1 MSKLSRRL
9 LLIAAAGASLM
20 LAGCGGGG
28 GANAVSAEDMTLG
41 NPEAPVTVVEYASVT
56 CSHCATFNETT
67 FPQFKAKYIDTGKVH
82 YVFKEFLT
90 PPEQVAAAGF
100 LIARCAG
107 EDKYFTV
114 IDALFR
120 GQQEMFQS
128 GDMRGGLLRVAQSAG
143 MTEEQFNACVQDEA
157 ALKALNERV
166 EKAIRQDGI
175 QATPTFV
182 VNGKK
187 VKEGDIS
194 MAELDAAIAEASK

>member
-1 MSKLSRRL
+1 MSILSRRL
-9 LLIAAAGASLM
+9 LLVAAAGASLA
-20 LAGCGGGG
+20 LAGCNQGGG
-28 GANAVSAEDMTLG
+28 GAAASAEDMTLG
-41 NPEAPVTVVEYASVT
+41 DANAKVKVVEYASVT
-56 CSHCATFNETT
+56 CSHCAAFNETT
-67 FPQFKAKYIDTGKVH
+67 FPAFKAKYIDTGKVH
-82 YVFKEFLT
+82 YTFKEFLT

-100 LIARCAG
+100 LVARCAG

-143 MTEEQFNACVQDEA
+143 MTEEQFNACVQDEE
-157 ALKALNERV
+157 ALKALNARV

-187 VKEGDIS
+187 IKEGDIS
-194 MAELDAAIAEASK
+194 IAELDAAIAEASK